1 MLTSVRQQDRLYFM
15 DKSLFEPLNL
25 SESELTV
32 YTAVLDAGSMTPTAL
47 AKATGVKRTTGYS
60 IARNLVEKG
69 LLIEDRTRRP
79 QVFTPA
85 TPEHME
91 ALIEAERSAFAL
103 REKSLKNLANEI
115 GKVSAKRSYPVPTVR
130 FIEEDKIGAFLRQQ
144 TPEWDKSMLEVEP
157 NWWGFNDHTLHDYHG
172 DWLDWYWKRVPDGVG
187 VRLLTNR
194 APKEVEAGKKY
205 GDRRQMK
212 YFGEVTN
219 FLSSFW
225 ITGDY
230 VIMLNTRTH
239 PFYLVEIHDKLMAHD
254 QREVFKNLWPLV
266 Q

>member
-1 MLTSVRQQDRLYFM
+1 MYYM
-15 DKSLFEPLNL
+15 DKNLLVPLDLN
-25 SESELTV
+25 ESEVAV
-32 YTAVLDAGSMTPTAL
+32 YTAVLEAGALTPVAL
-47 AKATGVKRTTGYS
+47 AKVAGVKRTTAYS
-60 IARNLVEKG
+60 IARGLVEKG
-69 LLIEDRTRRP
+69 LLIEDATRRP
-79 QVFTPA
+79 RVFTPA
-85 TPEHME
+85 TPEHVE
-91 ALIEAERSAFAL
+91 ALIEGEKELFKKREASLRS
-103 REKSLKNLANEI
+103 LANEI
-115 GKVSAKRSYPVPTVR
+115 GKISAQKSYPVPTVR

-144 TPEWDKSMLEVEP
+144 TPEWDRSMLEIEP

-205 GDRRQMK
+205 GERRQVK

-266 Q
+266 P